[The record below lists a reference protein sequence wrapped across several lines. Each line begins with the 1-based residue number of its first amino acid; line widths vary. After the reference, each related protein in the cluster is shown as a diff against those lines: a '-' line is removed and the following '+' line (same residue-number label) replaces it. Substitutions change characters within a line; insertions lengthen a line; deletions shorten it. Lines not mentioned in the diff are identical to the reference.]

1 VFVPGKP
8 FQPSLMFVSKAG
20 AYLNEAPLRCSTL
33 GCAPSLTHQHETK
46 LERPA
51 RDKHSSLLDTFVNYR
66 CKRFMTLGPGC
77 YSLKK
82 ISDLALL
89 SFCIIEAYLVSDVY
103 FLNLLKAVKKNVI

>member
-1 VFVPGKP
+1 
-8 FQPSLMFVSKAG
+8 
-20 AYLNEAPLRCSTL
+20 
-33 GCAPSLTHQHETK
+33 
-46 LERPA
+46 
-51 RDKHSSLLDTFVNYR
+51 
-66 CKRFMTLGPGC
+66 MTLGPGC